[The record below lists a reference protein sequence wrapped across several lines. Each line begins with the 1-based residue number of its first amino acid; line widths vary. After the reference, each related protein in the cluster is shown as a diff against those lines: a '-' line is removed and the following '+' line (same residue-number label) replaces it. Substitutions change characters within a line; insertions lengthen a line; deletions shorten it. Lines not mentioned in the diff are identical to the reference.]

1 MLGATRYSEFRRAS
15 RVRERSL
22 FVAVPAPSELELQA
36 RWFAGDF
43 GRQFRSVAGDAIEIV
58 QFGVW
63 NREAGP
69 DFTEAVV
76 RSNGG
81 APIRGAIEF
90 DLTDRSWE
98 SHGHATNEAFDG
110 AVLHVFVQSGG
121 SAFFTRTR
129 TNRNVPQV
137 RVDLAALN
145 GLTPVGLPL
154 ARAGRCQAP
163 LQGLSEE
170 RIVSVLTAA
179 AQFRLQRKAARLR
192 RIMESHGRDAAL
204 FQELAAALGYKR
216 NKLPFT
222 LLAQRVSLAVLRA
235 APREAESLL
244 FGVAGFLSAPDLAAY
259 RSDTRAYVRELWD
272 TWWRRH
278 DEMGRLILPLA
289 LWKFSG
295 ARPLNHPQRRLCA
308 LSLLAADW
316 RGFVRSFVGYD
327 FRKTRQFLLGLT
339 HPFWNF
345 HYTLRAAPAATA
357 MALIGESRVRDI
369 IANVLLPLAEAE
381 GHDGWSDYAKL
392 SAPLSN
398 RRVETAAT
406 RLFAQDDR
414 RKRFTKSIAFQQGLL
429 QVYEDFCL
437 QDNSDCAQ
445 CPFPEQMQT
454 WK

>member
-1 MLGATRYSEFRRAS
+1 MTMLGATRYSEFRRAS

-22 FVAVPAPSELELQA
+22 FVAVPPPSELELQA

-98 SHGHATNEAFDG
+98 SHGHATNDAFDG

-179 AQFRLQRKAARLR
+179 AQFRLQRKTARLR

-204 FQELAAALGYKR
+204 FQELAAALGY
-216 NKLPFT
+216 
-222 LLAQRVSLAVLRA
+222 
-235 APREAESLL
+235 
-244 FGVAGFLSAPDLAAY
+244 
-259 RSDTRAYVRELWD
+259 
-272 TWWRRH
+272 
-278 DEMGRLILPLA
+278 
-289 LWKFSG
+289 
-295 ARPLNHPQRRLCA
+295 
-308 LSLLAADW
+308 
-316 RGFVRSFVGYD
+316 
-327 FRKTRQFLLGLT
+327 
-339 HPFWNF
+339 
-345 HYTLRAAPAATA
+345 
-357 MALIGESRVRDI
+357 
-369 IANVLLPLAEAE
+369 
-381 GHDGWSDYAKL
+381 
-392 SAPLSN
+392 
-398 RRVETAAT
+398 
-406 RLFAQDDR
+406 
-414 RKRFTKSIAFQQGLL
+414 
-429 QVYEDFCL
+429 
-437 QDNSDCAQ
+437 
-445 CPFPEQMQT
+445 
-454 WK
+454 